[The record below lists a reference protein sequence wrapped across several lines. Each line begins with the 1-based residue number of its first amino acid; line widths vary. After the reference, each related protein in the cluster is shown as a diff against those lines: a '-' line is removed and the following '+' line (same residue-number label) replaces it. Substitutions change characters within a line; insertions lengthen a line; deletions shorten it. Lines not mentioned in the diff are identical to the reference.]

1 MHPNHLIALAH
12 QHHSELL
19 ADADRRRFTRSNRR
33 RNRSLRDLTLDGR
46 RRRRETPTAI
56 WGTSPPFTD
65 LAT

>member
-1 MHPNHLIALAH
+1 MHPNHVIALAH

-19 ADADRRRFTRSNRR
+19 AEADRRRFSRSHSR
-33 RNRSLRDLTLDGR
+33 RNRSLRELTLDGR
-46 RRRRETPTAI
+46 RRSGRSVAI